1 MRNAV
6 IVTSL
11 RTAVGKAPRGV
22 LKDVRP
28 DEMLAAVMKAAI
40 EKTPGLKP
48 EEIDDIYV
56 GCAFPEAEQG
66 MNVAR
71 IAALRAGIPY
81 SVPAATINR
90 FCSSGLQTIAMAA
103 ERIMLGFADVIL
115 AGGTETMSL
124 VPMGGNRVLPNPY
137 LVEHYPESYISM
149 GLTAERVA
157 EKYGITREAQDEFA
171 LKSHQKAAAAVQSG
185 VFKDEIVPLK
195 LIKKFVNEQGKKE
208 TKEIVFDTDEGPRY
222 DTSLEKLAA
231 LKPVFKVNG
240 TVTAGNASQMSD
252 GAAISVVMSQERAE
266 AMGLK
271 PLARFLGFAV
281 AGVPPE
287 IMGIGPIEA
296 IPKVLKITGLKLDEI
311 DVIELNEAFASQSLA
326 VIKAVGLDES
336 KLNVHGGAIA
346 LGHPLGATGAKLT
359 ATILH
364 EMQRRQLHY
373 GMVTM
378 CIGGG
383 MGAAGIFE
391 RI

>member
-11 RTAVGKAPRGV
+11 RTAVGKAPRGM

>member
-1 MRNAV
+1 
-6 IVTSL
+6 
-11 RTAVGKAPRGV
+11 
-22 LKDVRP
+22 
-28 DEMLAAVMKAAI
+28 
-40 EKTPGLKP
+40 
-48 EEIDDIYV
+48 
-56 GCAFPEAEQG
+56 

>member
-11 RTAVGKAPRGV
+11 RTAVGKAPRGM

-311 DVIELNEAFASQSLA
+311 DVIELNEAFASQYLA